1 MKKLKSQKGFTLV
14 EMLACVV
21 MLMLLAGICSAG
33 TSVAMN
39 SYNMSL
45 FESNSQMVES
55 TLELY
60 MGDII
65 RHGIVKEETDPDN
78 PTEKKLLIT
87 NPSYGIY
94 DGWIELVDGHIYV
107 RKTKEDAEGM
117 KLLAGKNYTQ
127 ALKIKE
133 FKLEYDS
140 TEKTVKGKYTI
151 ESTVV
156 ADLDKECGFTYKII
170 TD

>member
-65 RHGIVKEETDPDN
+65 RHGTVKEGTDPDN

-107 RKTKEDAEGM
+107 RKTKEDTTGM
-117 KLLAGKNYTQ
+117 KLLAGTNYTQ
-127 ALKIKE
+127 SLKVNDFTLNYNE
-133 FKLEYDS
+133 A
-140 TEKTVKGKYTI
+140 EKSVTGTYKI

-156 ADLDKECGFTYKII
+156 AGLEKKCDFTYKLV